1 MNFYLVCQNDLF
13 SIMVIHYK
21 IRINGKFN
29 YIVWISTYKV
39 MIIITENRMGTK
51 AGLES
56 EVSLSPSLAFAP
68 G

>member
-1 MNFYLVCQNDLF
+1 MNIYLVCQNDLF
-13 SIMVIHYK
+13 SIMVIKYK

-51 AGLES
+51 AGLEN
-56 EVSLSPSLAFAP
+56 EVSLPPSLAFAP